1 MTAKALVI
9 TGYGI
14 NCEEETAHAFEL
26 VGFET
31 KIRHINDLADN
42 PKELNNIQAM
52 SVPGGFSYGD
62 DTGSGNAFAQKM
74 RLTVGDALKEFV
86 ERDTL
91 TIGICNGCQVVV
103 NLGLAPAFNN
113 QYGVRQVAVTH
124 NASARY
130 QCRWIDLKVEKN
142 NSPWLQN
149 IDRLHVPVAHGE
161 GRFMMADET
170 LEALKKNNQIALRYA
185 KLSPPLTPPLTG
197 GNNRQA
203 PPQAGGNKTNET
215 FPSAHGGDKPAKN
228 SPTAHG
234 GDKPAKNSPT
244 AHGGDKPAKN
254 LPPAGGGD
262 KPARNSP
269 TAHGG
274 DKPARNLPPAGG
286 GDRGGELIPA
296 NGEFPFN
303 PNGSTDDIAGITNK
317 SGRVLVLMPH
327 PERGMFTWQ
336 RDDYASLKDQAR
348 RDGKTLPNESD
359 GLQLFQ
365 NAASYF
371 GLNAQKLNMKKAG

>member
-14 NCEEETAHAFEL
+14 NCEEETAHAFGL

-31 KIRHINDLADN
+31 KICHINDLADN

-149 IDRLHVPVAHGE
+149 INSLHVPVAHGE
-161 GRFMMADET
+161 GRFMMDDET
-170 LEALKKNNQIALRYA
+170 LEALKNNNQIALRYA
-185 KLSPPLTPPLTG
+185 KLSPPLTPPPTG

-215 FPSAHGGDKPAKN
+215 FPSAHGGDKPAK
-228 SPTAHG
+228 T
-234 GDKPAKNSPT
+234 
-244 AHGGDKPAKN
+244 
-254 LPPAGGGD
+254 
-262 KPARNSP
+262 
-269 TAHGG
+269 
-274 DKPARNLPPAGG
+274 LPPAGG
-286 GDRGGELIPA
+286 GDRGGELISA